1 MRAMRARAASR
12 RRASR
17 ACLTALLTGVVAASA
32 LSPSPASGADEGV
45 GDDALHLVTLASPGS
60 TSPTVVPTLAAEQD
74 ALLASVGAPTPVYRW
89 TTALS
94 GFAAHLTDEQAAALA
109 ADPAVALVEPDA
121 VLPLAAAPG
130 TTAAPLSRATRRE
143 RGGAGVV
150 VGVVD
155 SGIAPDSPVFADT
168 PGLGRQPE
176 RFAGGCATGDDWSS
190 DLCNRKLVGA
200 QWFVA
205 GFGADRVRSSESL
218 SPRDVT
224 GHGTQVASVAAGNAG
239 VSITTDD
246 ESGAFG
252 GVAPQA
258 RVAAYKACWSA
269 PDPADD
275 GCSTAD
281 LVTAIDRA
289 TADRVDVLNLSVA
302 GPAAYDTVE
311 RALLGAT
318 ENDIVVV
325 AAAGNDAR
333 RQYAAHPAPWVTTVG
348 ALAGSVRA
356 GRVAVRG
363 GPALDG
369 ATRAVEP
376 TGRAR
381 LVLAGDVAAPDAS
394 RLEAAQC
401 LPGSLDASRAAG
413 AIVVC
418 RRGGSARVEKSQTVR
433 HADGVG
439 MVLVNRA
446 PGTVADDFHSL
457 PTVHLE
463 AREARGLL
471 RWMRRHPAA
480 QATLRPLDRP
490 TAPVR
495 MARWSAPGDPTA
507 GTVKP
512 DLVAPATGVLGA
524 VPSTT
529 GRRWDLFTGTSAAAA
544 QVSGVAALVRARHRD
559 WSADVVR
566 SAVATTAVPV
576 GGPGEGL
583 RQGAGRSAAH
593 VATRPGLAFR
603 IGGSA
608 FRDYLAGD
616 LPGEELNTPSVLVRG
631 DRTVRRTVTNVGS
644 RPMYFSSRA
653 VGFASHTVTVTP
665 AALTL
670 RPGRSATFRVRVQ
683 GPAGPHRLDAGQVVW
698 TSARGTTVRVPV
710 VLAR

>member
-1 MRAMRARAASR
+1 MAVASARTTSR
-12 RRASR
+12 RRDTR
-17 ACLTALLTGVVAASA
+17 ARLGALLAGVVGASA
-32 LSPSPASGADEGV
+32 LALPAASGASETDG
-45 GDDALHLVTLASPGS
+45 LYLVTLSSPGS
-60 TSPTVVPTLAAEQD
+60 ASPAAMPALTAEQD
-74 ALLASVGAPTPVYRW
+74 VVLATVGAPAPVYRW
-89 TTALS
+89 TTALN
-94 GFAAHLTDEQAAALA
+94 GFATRLTAAQAGALA
-109 ADPAVALVEPDA
+109 ADPAVELVEPDV
-121 VLPLAAAPG
+121 VLPLAAVP
-130 TTAAPLSRATRRE
+130 TTRTTSLGLARASRRE

-176 RFAGGCATGDDWSS
+176 RFVGGCATADDWPAEV
-190 DLCNRKLVGA
+190 CNRKLVGA

-205 GFGADRVRSSESL
+205 GYGADRVRSSESL

-239 VSITTDD
+239 VSITADD

-269 PDPADD
+269 PDPTDD

-281 LVTAIDRA
+281 LVSAIDRA

-302 GPAAYDTVE
+302 GPTAYDTVE

-318 ENDIVVV
+318 ENDVVVV

-356 GRVAVRG
+356 GRVHVRG
-363 GPALDG
+363 GPRLEG
-369 ATRAVEP
+369 ATRSVEP
-376 TGRAR
+376 VGRAR
-381 LVLAGDVAAPDAS
+381 LVLATDVSAPGAG
-394 RLEAAQC
+394 RREAARC
-401 LPGSLDASRAAG
+401 LPGSLDAGLAAG
-413 AIVVC
+413 AVVVC

-439 MVLVNRA
+439 MVLLNRR

-463 AREARGLL
+463 AREGRVLL
-471 RWMRRHPAA
+471 RWLRRHPRAEAA
-480 QATLRPLDRP
+480 LRPLGRT
-490 TAPVR
+490 TAPLR
-495 MARWSAPGDPTA
+495 LAGWSAPGDPTS
-507 GTVKP
+507 GTLKP

-566 SAVATTAVPV
+566 SALSTTAVPV
-576 GGPGEGL
+576 GGPGAGL
-583 RQGAGRSAAH
+583 RQGAGRSAAPK
-593 VATRPGLAFR
+593 APRPGLAFPL
-603 IGGSA
+603 GDSA
-608 FRDYLAGD
+608 FRAYLDGD
-616 LPGEELNTPSVLVRG
+616 LSGEELNIPSVLLRG
-631 DRTVRRTVTNVGS
+631 DRTVRRRVTNVGG
-644 RPMYFSSRA
+644 RPTYFSSRA
-653 VGFASHTVTVTP
+653 IGFDTHTVTVRP

-670 RPGRSATFRVRVQ
+670 RPGESATFRVRVD
-683 GPAGPHRLDAGQVVW
+683 GPAAPHRLDAGQVVW
-698 TSARGTTVRVPV
+698 TSARGATVRVPV
-710 VLAR
+710 VLTR